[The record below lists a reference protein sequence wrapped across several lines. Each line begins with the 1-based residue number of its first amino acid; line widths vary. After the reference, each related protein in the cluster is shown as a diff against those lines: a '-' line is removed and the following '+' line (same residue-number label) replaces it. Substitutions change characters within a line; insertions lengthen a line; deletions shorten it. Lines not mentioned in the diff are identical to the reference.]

1 MKGYARNLVIST
13 VLILLNHTL
22 FAQAVTDSEEMFSEG
37 EYFFL
42 SEEYEEALYYY
53 LQLVGVYPDHANF
66 NWKAGNTYLQ
76 IPGQE
81 FLAIPYLKKAITKT
95 SIKYKKRK
103 FKEKNAPHHAYF
115 RLGNAY
121 RHNNELEKALE
132 TYDIFVNSKDYE
144 GNYNLRIVET
154 EIASCNRAKVIRD
167 DPVNASFTKLEDP
180 VNTSSDN
187 TRAVTSGDGKTMVF
201 VTELKFYDAIHLSKK
216 LDGKWTPPE
225 VLNPQVGSDG
235 DFYPTALS
243 YDGKELY
250 MVRRA
255 KGNDDIYVSTLGES
269 FWSKAIPLNTYINTR
284 AHETHASLS
293 QDGNTL
299 YFTSARR
306 GGSGN
311 LDIYRSKRQTGGD
324 WGEAVNL
331 GPIINTPEDE
341 DAPFLTNDG
350 NRMVFCSKGHFNM
363 GGYDI
368 FYSELGTNDE
378 WADPVNIGYPI
389 NTTGDDL
396 FFYPT
401 DNGSQ
406 GYMAK
411 VDRDGPLTFDIYL
424 VDVPDPE
431 VLPSAAE
438 LPVFNRDF
446 SIKLYR
452 PETGDTLFLH
462 YNKEKDMIKS
472 SDPSYSVIIDDGK

>member
-1 MKGYARNLVIST
+1 MKGYARNLVIT
-13 VLILLNHTL
+13 IVLILLNHTL
-22 FAQAVTDSEEMFSEG
+22 FAQTVTDAEEMFSEG

-81 FLAIPYLKKAITKT
+81 FLAIPYLEKAITRT

-167 DPVNASFTKLEDP
+167 DPVNASFTKLRDP

-187 TRAVTSGDGKTMVF
+187 SRAVTSGDGKTMVF
-201 VTELKFYDAIHLSKK
+201 VTELKFYDAIHLSKNI
-216 LDGKWTPPE
+216 DGNWTPPE

-269 FWSKAIPLNTYINTR
+269 FWSKATPLNTYINTR

-331 GPIINTPEDE
+331 GPIINTSEDE
-341 DAPFLTNDG
+341 DTPFLTDDG
-350 NRMVFCSKGHFNM
+350 KRMVFCSKGHFNM

-368 FYSELGTNDE
+368 FYSNLRTNGE
-378 WADPVNIGYPI
+378 WEDPVNIGYPI

-396 FFYPT
+396 FFYPIG
-401 DNGSQ
+401 NGSQ

-424 VDVPDPE
+424 VDVPNPE
-431 VLPSAAE
+431 VLPSAAD
-438 LPVFNRDF
+438 LPIFNRDF

-452 PETGDTLFLH
+452 PETSDTLFLH
-462 YNKEKDMIKS
+462 YNKESDMIKS
-472 SDPSYSVIIDDGK
+472 SDPSYSIIIDDGK

>member
-1 MKGYARNLVIST
+1 MKGYARNLVISIG
-13 VLILLNHTL
+13 LILLNHTL
-22 FAQAVTDSEEMFSEG
+22 FAQAVTDAEEMFSEG

-81 FLAIPYLKKAITKT
+81 FLAIPYLEKAITRT

-144 GNYNLRIVET
+144 GNYNLKIVET
-154 EIASCNRAKVIRD
+154 EIASCNRAKIIRD
-167 DPVNASFTKLEDP
+167 DPVNASFTKLEEP

-187 TRAVTSGDGKTMVF
+187 THAVTSGDGNTMVF

-216 LDGKWTPPE
+216 LDGKWTSPE

-235 DFYPTALS
+235 EFYPTALS
-243 YDGKELY
+243 FDGTELY
-250 MVRRA
+250 MVRRVD
-255 KGNDDIYVSTLGES
+255 GNNDLYVSTRGES
-269 FWSKAIPLNTYINTR
+269 FWSKALPLNSFINTR

-293 QDGNTL
+293 NDGNTL

-306 GGSGN
+306 GGQGN
-311 LDIYRSKRQTGGD
+311 LDIYRSERQAGGD

-331 GPIINTPEDE
+331 GSIINSPEDE
-341 DAPFLTNDG
+341 DAPFLTGNG
-350 NRMVFCSKGHFNM
+350 NRLIFCSKGHFNM

-368 FYSELGTNDE
+368 FYSDQGTNGE
-378 WADPVNIGYPI
+378 WTEAVNIGYPI

-396 FFYPT
+396 FFYPMG
-401 DNGSQ
+401 NGMQ
-406 GYMAK
+406 GLMAK

-424 VDVPDPE
+424 VEIQDAE
-431 VLPSAAE
+431 VMPPTAV
-438 LPVFNRDF
+438 LPVFTRDF
-446 SIKLYR
+446 IIKLYR

-462 YNKEKDMIKS
+462 YNKEQDVIKS
-472 SDPSYSVIIDDGK
+472 SDPSYSIIIDEGK